1 MRSLI
6 AFTYFSLLI
15 IFSVVIGGSHE
26 PKGKINL
33 PKIDKSKTD
42 TLEKIL
48 DLILIKEGGKNIVGD
63 SGKAYGYFQI
73 HKCCVLDVNRHFKT
87 SYSHFDMFDSLKA
100 RKVAKLYLLKG
111 RELFRNK
118 HKKEPTEKQL
128 LRMYNG
134 GYNGYKNEKTLK
146 YLAR

>member
-1 MRSLI
+1 MRTLI

-15 IFSVVIGGSHE
+15 LFSIVIGGSHK
-26 PKGKINL
+26 PNKKIHL
-33 PKIDKSKTD
+33 SKID

-73 HKCCVLDVNRHFKT
+73 HKCCVLDVNKHFKT
-87 SYSHFDMFDSLKA
+87 NYSHFDMFDSLKA
-100 RKVAKLYLLKG
+100 RKVAKLYLIKG
-111 RELFRNK
+111 RELFRKK
-118 HKKEPTEKQL
+118 HKKEPSEKQL
-128 LRMYNG
+128 LRIYNG
-134 GYNGYKNEKTLK
+134 GYLGYKNPKTLK